1 MSGAGGTHRARQG
14 RSQER
19 AASETSAAHDEARWR
34 TEIALLLGSRCF
46 PARLADLASHLAQV
60 QAPSR
65 LLWRLSGVNPDI
77 RFTSLDALIADIDSH
92 AKAAPLRYREPM

>member
-1 MSGAGGTHRARQG
+1 MSGAGGTERALPNTH
-14 RSQER
+14 QER

-77 RFTSLDALIADIDSH
+77 RFTSLDALIADIDSR
-92 AKAAPLRYREPM
+92 ARVAPLPYREPM

>member
-1 MSGAGGTHRARQG
+1 MSEAGGT
-14 RSQER
+14 ER
-19 AASETSAAHDEARWR
+19 GLPSRRGEDATGETPAAQDEATWR
-34 TEIALLLGSRCF
+34 TEIAMLLGSRCF
-46 PARLADLASHLAQV
+46 PARLADLAAHLAQV

-92 AKAAPLRYREPM
+92 AKAAPLPYREPM

>member
-1 MSGAGGTHRARQG
+1 MSGAGGTEGALPSRRLEGATG
-14 RSQER
+14 
-19 AASETSAAHDEARWR
+19 ETSAAQDEAKWR

-46 PARLADLASHLAQV
+46 PARLADLAAHLAQV

-92 AKAAPLRYREPM
+92 AKAAPLHYREPM

>member
-1 MSGAGGTHRARQG
+1 MNLHR
-14 RSQER
+14 
-19 AASETSAAHDEARWR
+19 
-34 TEIALLLGSRCF
+34 
-46 PARLADLASHLAQV
+46 

>member
-1 MSGAGGTHRARQG
+1 MSGAGGTERALPSR
-14 RSQER
+14 RQER
-19 AASETSAAHDEARWR
+19 ATSETSPALEESRWR

-46 PARLADLASHLAQV
+46 PARLADLAAHLAQV